1 LETKRVI
8 ESDDTMD
15 EVSALSTLATS
26 VYDRLRC
33 DILDGQLEPGLKL
46 RVGFVRDR
54 YDAGNS
60 PVREALNRLSSDGL
74 VLRLDQR
81 GFTVTPV
88 SADDLLELTET
99 RCMLEENALRASI
112 TNRTV
117 QWEEDMVLALHRLC
131 RMPKPAG
138 PAAFRI
144 DPQWERFH
152 KAFHSSLLAACGSP
166 RLLGFCK
173 QLSDQAYR
181 YRQLAVEAAAMRSS
195 EHDEHKAIM
204 EAAIAG
210 EVDLA
215 VDLLKAHYRTT
226 ADILLAANMFA
237 STPVQA

>member
-1 LETKRVI
+1 
-8 ESDDTMD
+8 MD
-15 EVSALSTLATS
+15 EASALSTLATS

-60 PVREALNRLSSDGL
+60 PVRAALNRLSSDGL
-74 VLRLDQR
+74 VQRLDQR
-81 GFTVTPV
+81 GFTVAPV
-88 SADDLLELTET
+88 SAADLLELTET

-112 TNRTV
+112 ANRTV
-117 QWEEDMVLALHRLC
+117 QWEEDMVLAVHRLC
-131 RMPKPAG
+131 RMPQPAG
-138 PAAFRI
+138 QDAYHI

-152 KAFHSSLLAACGSP
+152 RAFHASLLAACGSP
-166 RLLGFCK
+166 RLLGFCE

-181 YRQLAVEAAAMRSS
+181 YRQLAVEATAMRPS

-215 VDLLKAHYRTT
+215 VELLKAHYLTT
-226 ADILLAANMFA
+226 SDILMAANMFESNADQA
-237 STPVQA
+237 SS